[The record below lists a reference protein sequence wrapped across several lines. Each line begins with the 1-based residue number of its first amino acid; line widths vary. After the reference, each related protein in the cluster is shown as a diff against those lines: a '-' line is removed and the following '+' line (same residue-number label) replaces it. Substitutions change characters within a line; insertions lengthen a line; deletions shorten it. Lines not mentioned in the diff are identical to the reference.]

1 MWNFSFVLR
10 SELFWQDLYFPT
22 KRLEV
27 SSVAFKVLLECL
39 KKVLYVAVV
48 YTLLSPML
56 IVLCL
61 CPVWMQQTYVHA
73 VVVDPEVVFVAN
85 QTCAQ
90 APSLVASFQ
99 CDCHLKSDGSL
110 LSLSSNI
117 RDLQL
122 LACPFIH
129 KQEDKAVST
138 VRPDKHSTW
147 HYCEQI
153 LKLSPCCPCCR

>member
-1 MWNFSFVLR
+1 MYCPTVKNTYICCGVYAPFINSVLM
-10 SELFWQDLYFPT
+10 
-22 KRLEV
+22 
-27 SSVAFKVLLECL
+27 LLCSCL
-39 KKVLYVAVV
+39 
-48 YTLLSPML
+48 
-56 IVLCL
+56 
-61 CPVWMQQTYVHA
+61 VWMQQTYVHA

-117 RDLQL
+117 KDLQL

-129 KQEDKAVST
+129 KKEDKAVST
-138 VRPDKHSTW
+138 VRSENTATTTLLIIDSHSVLI
-147 HYCEQI
+147 I
-153 LKLSPCCPCCR
+153 LFQCCN